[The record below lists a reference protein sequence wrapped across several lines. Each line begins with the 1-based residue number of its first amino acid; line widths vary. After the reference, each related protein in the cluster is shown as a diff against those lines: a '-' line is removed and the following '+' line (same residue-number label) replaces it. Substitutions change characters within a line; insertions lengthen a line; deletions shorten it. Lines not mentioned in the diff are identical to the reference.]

1 MKVLA
6 LDYGSVRTGVAVSDP
21 TGTIARPLCV
31 VERAHSDA
39 GLAELAGL
47 VVEEA
52 AEQVIVGLPLTLR
65 GERGE
70 QARASEQFAARLR
83 KHLDVPVV
91 LFDER
96 FTTDLAQQTP
106 SSEADLDAR
115 AAAHLLAS
123 FLVWSS
129 AGSTA

>member
-1 MKVLA
+1 VKVMA
-6 LDYGSVRTGVAVSDP
+6 LDYGSARTGVAVSDP

-31 VERAHSDA
+31 VARAHSDA
-39 GLAELAGL
+39 GLGKLAELVVDE
-47 VVEEA
+47 VVE
-52 AEQVIVGLPLTLR
+52 QVVVGLPLTLR

-83 KHLDVPVV
+83 KHVDVPVV

-96 FTTDLAQQTP
+96 FTTDLAQQAP
-106 SSEADLDAR
+106 SSDADLDAR
-115 AAAHLLAS
+115 AAAHLLS
-123 FLVWSS
+123 GFLAWSN